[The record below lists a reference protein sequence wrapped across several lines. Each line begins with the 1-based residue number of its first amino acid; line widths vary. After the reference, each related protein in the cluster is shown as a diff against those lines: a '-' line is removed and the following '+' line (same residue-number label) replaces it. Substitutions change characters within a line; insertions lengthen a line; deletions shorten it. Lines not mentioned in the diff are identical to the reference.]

1 MEREG
6 LKEGVDRR
14 VVNLQRPASSYF
26 TPQKKPTIIEKRST
40 IRKTKYQHA
49 TPLKRK
55 NDLRTEPDISSHHS
69 AIESP
74 AKRRKTKFLNLIKYW
89 DGEKGEG
96 GDGATQY
103 VNTPLTANLNVSR
116 SKIIIQNTVQTE
128 KLAESK
134 LSQLV
139 GGGMKSESGRQAD
152 MDLEGE
158 G

>member
-1 MEREG
+1 M
-6 LKEGVDRR
+6 
-14 VVNLQRPASSYF
+14 
-26 TPQKKPTIIEKRST
+26 
-40 IRKTKYQHA
+40 
-49 TPLKRK
+49 
-55 NDLRTEPDISSHHS
+55 
-69 AIESP
+69 
-74 AKRRKTKFLNLIKYW
+74 NLIKYW

-116 SKIIIQNTVQTE
+116 SKIIIQTTVQTE
-128 KLAESK
+128 KLAKSK